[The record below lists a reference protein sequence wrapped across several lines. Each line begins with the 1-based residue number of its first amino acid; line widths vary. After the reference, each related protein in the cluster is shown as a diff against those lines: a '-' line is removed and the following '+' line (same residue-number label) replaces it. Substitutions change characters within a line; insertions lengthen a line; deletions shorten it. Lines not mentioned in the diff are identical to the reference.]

1 MPPAQR
7 PIEVTQRTRFT
18 VNVIGVVAIVGATLT
33 VAQALNGIRSEL
45 KELRADS
52 VRASTERWT
61 AEDMERWCYAFDR
74 ANASKGVAI
83 PNPRDPLIRV
93 REKH

>member
-1 MPPAQR
+1 MSNSR
-7 PIEVTQRTRFT
+7 TIEVTQRTRFT
-18 VNVIGVVAIVGATLT
+18 VNVIGVIGLVSATFA
-33 VAQALNGIRSEL
+33 VAQALNNISNEIAS
-45 KELRADS
+45 LRAES
-52 VRASTERWT
+52 TRAATERWT

-74 ANASKGVAI
+74 ANAAKGVAI